1 MEWYWGLVIGLACL
15 VVGILVGVILRRK
28 IAEAKIGSAE
38 RQAVEI
44 LENAMR
50 QAETRKK
57 EALLEAKDE
66 IFRQRSETE
75 ADLKERR
82 REVAHQERRIQQ
94 KEEAIDR
101 KVEAL
106 ERKEEALAERQR
118 ELDALKEQISQQ
130 LEIQMAALE
139 KIAGMS
145 AEEAKA
151 ELLARKEQEIAHS
164 MARKLSEYEA
174 NFREEADEK
183 AKEILSLAIQRCA
196 ADHVSESAISVV
208 ALPNE
213 DMKGRIIGR
222 EGRNI
227 RTIETLI
234 GVELIIDDTP
244 EVITVSGF
252 DPVRRQIACIALE
265 KLVSDGRIH
274 PARIEE
280 TVDKEVFPLPRI
292 ATFL

>member
-151 ELLARKEQEIAHS
+151 ELLAQNTLNAVIEANQAETKQDMQNAKPKRRFLPDVKLPEVPEGVKKNVHKIVPVAAICTAIVAAAAISTAQKNAAAAKRATATRKEFF
-164 MARKLSEYEA
+164 KWL
-174 NFREEADEK
+174 
-183 AKEILSLAIQRCA
+183 
-196 ADHVSESAISVV
+196 
-208 ALPNE
+208 
-213 DMKGRIIGR
+213 G
-222 EGRNI
+222 
-227 RTIETLI
+227 
-234 GVELIIDDTP
+234 
-244 EVITVSGF
+244 
-252 DPVRRQIACIALE
+252 
-265 KLVSDGRIH
+265 
-274 PARIEE
+274 
-280 TVDKEVFPLPRI
+280 
-292 ATFL
+292 